1 MNITLQLQINLV
13 KKSLFLPVNLC
24 VCMYICIH
32 NRKMP
37 GSTKTKKKFLPVFAF
52 RRCNYRRFA
61 YSALFLYYLNALS
74 VPIALQSRAVTFLTK
89 ASLSLD
95 RFPSSP
101 LSLPSDW
108 ILPTHNLPLSSNTPR
123 ISQ

>member
-13 KKSLFLPVNLC
+13 KKSFLLPVNLY
-24 VCMYICIH
+24 VCMCIFIH

-37 GSTKTKKKFLPVFAF
+37 GSTKTKKNFLPVFAF
-52 RRCNYRRFA
+52 RRCNYRFA

-95 RFPSSP
+95 RFPSFP